1 MLTEQMSDKSRP
13 PFDPSTMH
21 LVGHPLPVLVSLA
34 STDNSTV
41 DLFRDSFLRPILLST
56 FALSGHTAES
66 VHSCEAAHQLESFKL
81 HMSALKEVQSD
92 LAVFGLST
100 DDISTLT
107 HIRNTLQL
115 PFELLSDAQGELAD
129 KLDLP
134 RFTDADGRVALRRCI
149 LVLEEGRVSRLL
161 YPLAD
166 ARDAGARAFRLL
178 RHGMEPF

>member
-1 MLTEQMSDKSRP
+1 M
-13 PFDPSTMH
+13 
-21 LVGHPLPVLVSLA
+21 GHPLPVLVSLA

-41 DLFRDSFLRPILLST
+41 DLFRDSFLRPILVST
-56 FALSGHTAES
+56 FAFPGHTAES
-66 VHSCEAAHQLESFKL
+66 LPTCEAAHQLESFKM

-107 HIRNTLQL
+107 RIRDTLQL

-129 KLDLP
+129 KLHSP
-134 RFTDADGRVALRRCI
+134 RFTDATGSLDLRRCV
-149 LVLEEGRVSRLL
+149 LVRVEGRVSRLL

>member
-13 PFDPSTMH
+13 PFDPSTIH

-41 DLFRDSFLRPILLST
+41 DLFRDSFLRPILVST
-56 FALSGHTAES
+56 FALPGHTAES
-66 VHSCEAAHQLESFKL
+66 LPTCEAAHQLESFKL

-115 PFELLSDAQGELAD
+115 PFELLSDAQGEL
-129 KLDLP
+129 
-134 RFTDADGRVALRRCI
+134 C
-149 LVLEEGRVSRLL
+149 LL
-161 YPLAD
+161 YTSPSP
-166 ARDAGARAFRLL
+166 RDRG
-178 RHGMEPF
+178 